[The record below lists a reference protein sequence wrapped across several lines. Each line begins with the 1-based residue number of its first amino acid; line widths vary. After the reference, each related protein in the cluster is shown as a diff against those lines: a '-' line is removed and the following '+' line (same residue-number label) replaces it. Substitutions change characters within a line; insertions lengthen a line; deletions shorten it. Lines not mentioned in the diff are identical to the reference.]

1 MISRAATEKVTFQQ
15 SAGVGPGWR
24 RASQAEGAAGARPS
38 GAGGGGGRSG
48 GGLRGRGER
57 QEAGGQ
63 DRVVLW
69 GSAAEGPRALGRGPE
84 TSHRTLGAPAAGPC
98 GHATSRARPGGLRG
112 EQAAWQGLQS
122 ASAAGMG
129 RAGSDPGSPVSE
141 PGKFEDKNWNEIPGV
156 LVDCR
161 VHALGPYRE
170 S

>member
-1 MISRAATEKVTFQQ
+1 MRV
-15 SAGVGPGWR
+15 
-24 RASQAEGAAGARPS
+24 AEGAGAEGGYVEEGS
-38 GAGGGGGRSG
+38 GRRRAARTGWCC
-48 GGLRGRGER
+48 GGL
-57 QEAGGQ
+57 QQ
-63 DRVVLW
+63 
-69 GSAAEGPRALGRGPE
+69 RALGRGPE

-98 GHATSRARPGGLRG
+98 GHATSRARPSGLRG

-122 ASAAGMG
+122 ASAARMG